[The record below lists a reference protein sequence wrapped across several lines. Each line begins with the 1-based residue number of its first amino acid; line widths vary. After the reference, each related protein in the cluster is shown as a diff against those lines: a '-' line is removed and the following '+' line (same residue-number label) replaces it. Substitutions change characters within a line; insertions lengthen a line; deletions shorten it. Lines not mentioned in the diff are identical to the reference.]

1 VSNAHHLGHVSVNN
15 IDNYLS
21 TPELFLA
28 DVAATKQFGYELG
41 TTLTAGTVLLLVGD
55 LGSGKTSL
63 IQGLAAGLGVTE
75 AITSPTFTL
84 INEYLAGRCPLY
96 HLDLYRL
103 TPAEVAALHLE
114 QYWEGWEVEPGIVA
128 IEWPERLPYRPAE
141 YLQIELTHHPV
152 EGRLAKMGSS
162 QNSEKNSRQ
171 ASTNC

>member
-1 VSNAHHLGHVSVNN
+1 MDN
-15 IDNYLS
+15 IDDYLNN
-21 TPELFLA
+21 PAVFLA
-28 DVAATKQFGYELG
+28 DVAATHQFGFELSNIL
-41 TTLTAGTVLLLVGD
+41 TTGQVLLLVGD

-63 IQGLAAGLGVTE
+63 VQGIAAGLGVTE

-103 TPAEVAALHLE
+103 TPKEVAALHLE

-141 YLQIELTHHPV
+141 YLQIELTHHPAQ
-152 EGRLAKMGSS
+152 GRLAKIT
-162 QNSEKNSRQ
+162 KI
-171 ASTNC
+171 

>member
-1 VSNAHHLGHVSVNN
+1 VDN
-15 IDNYLS
+15 IDDYLNN
-21 TPELFLA
+21 PEVFLA
-28 DVAATKQFGYELG
+28 DVAATYQFGFELSKKL
-41 TTLTAGTVLLLVGD
+41 TTGQVLLLVGD

-63 IQGLAAGLGVTE
+63 VQGIAAGLGVTE

-103 TPAEVAALHLE
+103 TPEEVAALHLE

-152 EGRLAKMGSS
+152 TGRLAKITKIK
-162 QNSEKNSRQ
+162 EL
-171 ASTNC
+171 

>member
-1 VSNAHHLGHVSVNN
+1 VGIAHQLGIVSVEN
-15 IDNYLS
+15 IDDYLS
-21 TPELFLA
+21 NPELFLA
-28 DVAATKQFGYELG
+28 DVAATKQFGYELS
-41 TTLTAGTVLLLVGD
+41 TKLTVGSILFLVGD

-63 IQGLAAGLGVTE
+63 VQGLATGLGVTE

-114 QYWEGWEVEPGIVA
+114 QYWEGWEVELGIVA
-128 IEWPERLPYRPAE
+128 IEWPERLPYRPTK

-152 EGRLAKMGSS
+152 AGRLAKITKI
-162 QNSEKNSRQ
+162 EEL
-171 ASTNC
+171 

>member
-1 VSNAHHLGHVSVNN
+1 VEN
-15 IDNYLS
+15 IDNVLNN
-21 TPELFLA
+21 PEVFLA
-28 DVAATKQFGYELG
+28 DVAATHQFGYDLSNS
-41 TTLTAGTVLLLVGD
+41 LTAGTVLLLVGD

-63 IQGLAAGLGVTE
+63 VQGIAAGLGITD

-103 TPAEVAALHLE
+103 TLPEVAALHLE
-114 QYWEGWEVEPGIVA
+114 QYWEGWEVEPGTVA

-152 EGRLAKMGSS
+152 AGRLAKIT
-162 QNSEKNSRQ
+162 KI
-171 ASTNC
+171 

>member
-1 VSNAHHLGHVSVNN
+1 VDN
-15 IDNYLS
+15 IDDDLNN
-21 TPELFLA
+21 PEVFLA
-28 DVAATKQFGYELG
+28 DVAATHQFGFELSNKL
-41 TTLTAGTVLLLVGD
+41 TTGQVLLLVGD

-63 IQGLAAGLGVTE
+63 VQGIAAGLGVVE
-75 AITSPTFTL
+75 VITSPTFTL

-103 TPAEVAALHLE
+103 TPDEVAALHLE

-152 EGRLAKMGSS
+152 EGRLAKITKIKGL
-162 QNSEKNSRQ
+162 
-171 ASTNC
+171 

>member
-1 VSNAHHLGHVSVNN
+1 VEN
-15 IDNYLS
+15 IDDVLNN
-21 TPELFLA
+21 PEVFLA
-28 DVAATKQFGYELG
+28 DVAATHQFGYDLSNK
-41 TTLTAGTVLLLVGD
+41 LTAGTVLLLVGD

-63 IQGLAAGLGVTE
+63 VQGIAAGLGVTE

-103 TPAEVAALHLE
+103 TPDEVAALHLE

-152 EGRLAKMGSS
+152 AGRLAKITKI
-162 QNSEKNSRQ
+162 EEL
-171 ASTNC
+171 

>member
-1 VSNAHHLGHVSVNN
+1 VDN
-15 IDNYLS
+15 IDDYLKN
-21 TPELFLA
+21 PELFLA
-28 DVAATKQFGYELG
+28 DVAATKQFGYDLSTKL
-41 TTLTAGTVLLLVGD
+41 TTGTVLLLIGD

-63 IQGLAAGLGVTE
+63 VQGIAAGLEVTE

-103 TPAEVAALHLE
+103 TPQEVAALHLE

-141 YLQIELTHHPV
+141 YLQIELTHHPTD
-152 EGRLAKMGSS
+152 GRLAKITKI
-162 QNSEKNSRQ
+162 QEL
-171 ASTNC
+171 

>member
-1 VSNAHHLGHVSVNN
+1 VGNAHHLGVVGVEN
-15 IDNYLS
+15 IDDYLS
-21 TPELFLA
+21 NPELFLA
-28 DVAATKQFGYELG
+28 DVAATKQFGYELS
-41 TTLTAGTVLLLVGD
+41 TKLTAGTVLLLVGD

-63 IQGLAAGLGVTE
+63 VQGLANGLGITE

-103 TPAEVAALHLE
+103 TTAEVAALHLE
-114 QYWEGWEVEPGIVA
+114 QYWEGWEVEPGVMA

-152 EGRLAKMGSS
+152 AGRLAKITKIA
-162 QNSEKNSRQ
+162 EL
-171 ASTNC
+171 

>member
-1 VSNAHHLGHVSVNN
+1 MNN
-15 IDNYLS
+15 IDDYLS
-21 TPELFLA
+21 NSELFLA
-28 DVAATKQFGYELG
+28 DVAATKQFGYELS
-41 TTLTAGTVLLLVGD
+41 TKLTAGTILLLIGD

-63 IQGLAAGLGVTE
+63 VQGLATALGISE

-128 IEWPERLPYRPAE
+128 IEWPERLPYRPAK
-141 YLQIELTHHPV
+141 YLQIELTHHSV
-152 EGRLAKMGSS
+152 AGRLAKITKVEGL
-162 QNSEKNSRQ
+162 
-171 ASTNC
+171 

>member
-1 VSNAHHLGHVSVNN
+1 VKN
-15 IDNYLS
+15 INDAPNS
-21 TPELFLA
+21 PEVFLA
-28 DVAATKQFGYELG
+28 DIAATHQFGYSLSNK
-41 TTLTAGTVLLLVGD
+41 LTAGTVLLLVGD

-63 IQGLAAGLGVTE
+63 VQGIAAALGVTE
-75 AITSPTFTL
+75 SITSPTFTL

-103 TPAEVAALHLE
+103 TPEEVAALHLE

-152 EGRLAKMGSS
+152 EGRLAKITKIKES
-162 QNSEKNSRQ
+162 
-171 ASTNC
+171 

>member
-1 VSNAHHLGHVSVNN
+1 VSGRVDN
-15 IDNYLS
+15 IDDYLNN
-21 TPELFLA
+21 PEVFLA
-28 DVAATKQFGYELG
+28 DVAATHQFGLELSNKL
-41 TTLTAGTVLLLVGD
+41 TTGQVLLLIGD

-63 IQGLAAGLGVTE
+63 VQGIAAGLGVTE

-103 TPAEVAALHLE
+103 TPDEVAALHLE

-128 IEWPERLPYRPAE
+128 IEWPERLPYRPVK

-152 EGRLAKMGSS
+152 EGRLAKITKINGL
-162 QNSEKNSRQ
+162 
-171 ASTNC
+171 

>member
-1 VSNAHHLGHVSVNN
+1 MFQTKPTIHLGVVGVKN
-15 IDNYLS
+15 IDAYLS
-21 TPELFLA
+21 KPELFLA
-28 DVAATKQFGYELG
+28 DVFATKQFGYELS
-41 TTLTAGTVLLLVGD
+41 TKLTAGTVLLLVGD

-63 IQGLAAGLGVTE
+63 VQGLAAGLGITE

-84 INEYLAGRCPLY
+84 INEYLAGCSPLY

-103 TPAEVAALHLE
+103 TTAEVAALHLE

-152 EGRLAKMGSS
+152 EGRLAKITKIA
-162 QNSEKNSRQ
+162 EL
-171 ASTNC
+171 

>member
-1 VSNAHHLGHVSVNN
+1 VGSAHQLGIVSVEN
-15 IDNYLS
+15 IDDYLS
-21 TPELFLA
+21 NPELFLA
-28 DVAATKQFGYELG
+28 DVAATKQFGYELS
-41 TTLTAGTVLLLVGD
+41 TKLTVGSILFLVGD

-63 IQGLAAGLGVTE
+63 VQGLATGLGVTE

-114 QYWEGWEVEPGIVA
+114 QYWEGWEVELGIVA
-128 IEWPERLPYRPAE
+128 IEWPERLPYRPTK

-152 EGRLAKMGSS
+152 AGRLAKITKI
-162 QNSEKNSRQ
+162 EEL
-171 ASTNC
+171 